1 MYSLKILKDL
11 GVKIVVTPYYH
22 GTGHTFFRRFL
33 WIFWRRYVKDMLR
46 NCIVHTVSKFEADI
60 VKRDFRVKAIPI
72 ENGVEEWIRDL
83 RWDPKNYVFYS
94 GRIERYKNI
103 DLLAKIVK
111 ILNKRYGL
119 DLMLKIF
126 GKGSYKEILERS
138 LKYLGIYYEV
148 NDFRPFEEYIK
159 YLSHAVFFGLLSEK
173 ESYPQSV
180 NEANAIGVPAVVVKP
195 WGLNFGDRRRTL
207 IINLRK
213 DLDALADEIYTFLR
227 KTSEEDKSL
236 VPTWSEITQEYIKKL
251 YSDQI

>member
-1 MYSLKILKDL
+1 
-11 GVKIVVTPYYH
+11 
-22 GTGHTFFRRFL
+22 
-33 WIFWRRYVKDMLR
+33 
-46 NCIVHTVSKFEADI
+46 
-60 VKRDFRVKAIPI
+60 
-72 ENGVEEWIRDL
+72 
-83 RWDPKNYVFYS
+83 
-94 GRIERYKNI
+94 
-103 DLLAKIVK
+103 
-111 ILNKRYGL
+111 
-119 DLMLKIF
+119 MLKIF